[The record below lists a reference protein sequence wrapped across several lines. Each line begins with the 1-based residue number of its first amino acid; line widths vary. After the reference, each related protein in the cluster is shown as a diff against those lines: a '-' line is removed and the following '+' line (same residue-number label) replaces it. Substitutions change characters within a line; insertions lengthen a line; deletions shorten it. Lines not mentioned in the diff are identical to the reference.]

1 MIPPAEGHFPQFNR
15 EFFKSVED
23 FTVIGDGSV
32 GGKAKGLAFIQRTL
46 ASEFPDG
53 RFQNIAIRIPR
64 LAVIATDL
72 FDAFV
77 KENALK
83 EIAASDDPDDRIAHA
98 FQRGSLPVR
107 IVGDLKALIDSVRQ
121 PLAIRSSSLLED
133 AMFQPFA
140 GVYSTKMIPNNQ
152 PDADSR
158 FRKLVEAIKFVYAST
173 YFADAKSYI
182 RSTDKTAADEK
193 MAVVIQEVVGRR
205 HGDRFYPDVSGVA
218 RSYNFYPMG
227 HAEPKDGVVHL
238 ALGLGKQIVDG
249 GLTWSYCPAYPRT
262 NPPYGSLRDLLRQ
275 TQVDFWAVNMGK
287 PPAFDPIRETEYLL
301 RVGIEDAEGD
311 GTLRYI
317 ASTYDSESDRLKMG
331 IGMPGPRVLDFAT
344 LLRLDLFPLN
354 DLLIRLMRIS
364 EEAVGAPVEIEF
376 ALTLPE
382 TPGDPARF
390 GFLQVRPMV
399 VSHEEVRVEEEE
411 MDGPGVLTAST
422 AVLGNGVVEE
432 IRDIVYCKPEAFDT
446 ARTQE
451 IAREVE
457 RINRSLAADGGTCL
471 LIGFGRWGSS
481 DPWLGIPVKWGQIS
495 RARAIVEASM
505 PTINADPSQGS
516 HFFHNISSFRVLYFS
531 VRHTDR
537 YRIDWAWLARQGTV
551 AETEHLRH
559 VRIAAPLSIKVD
571 GRSGRGV
578 ILRPPDPAA
587 DHESERP

>member
-1 MIPPAEGHFPQFNR
+1 MTPPDDRSFAKFNR
-15 EFFKSVED
+15 EFFDSTED
-23 FTVIGDGSV
+23 LTVIGQGSI
-32 GGKAKGLAFIQRTL
+32 GGKAKGLAFIKKTL
-46 ASEFPDG
+46 DAEFPDG
-53 RFQNIAIRIPR
+53 SYKNIAINIPR
-64 LAVIATDL
+64 MTVIATEL
-72 FDAFV
+72 FDSFIA
-77 KENALK
+77 ENALH
-83 EIAASDDPDDRIAHA
+83 EIASSDEPDDRIAHA
-98 FQRGSLPVR
+98 FQRGSLPAQ
-107 IVGDLKALIDSVRQ
+107 IVGDLKALIDSVHQ

-182 RSTDKTAADEK
+182 RSTDKSAADEK
-193 MAVVIQEVVGRR
+193 MAIVIQEVVGRR
-205 HGDRFYPDVSGVA
+205 HEDRFYPDVSGVV

-227 HAEPKDGVVHL
+227 HSGPHDGVVHL

-249 GLTWSYCPAYPRT
+249 GLTWSYSPAYPRT
-262 NPPYGSLRDLLRQ
+262 NPPYGTLRDLLRQ
-275 TQVDFWAVNMGK
+275 TQVDFWAVNMGR

-301 RVGIEDAEGD
+301 RSGIEVAEED

-317 ASTYDSESDRLKMG
+317 ASTYDPESDRLKMG
-331 IGMPGPRVLDFAT
+331 IGVPGPRVLDFAT

-354 DLLIRLMRIS
+354 DLLSRLMRVS
-364 EEAVGAPVEIEF
+364 EDAVGSPVEIEF
-376 ALTLPE
+376 AMTLPDSASE
-382 TPGDPARF
+382 PARF

-399 VSHEEVRVEEEE
+399 VSNDEVQVELQEMEGPRV
-411 MDGPGVLTAST
+411 LAAST
-422 AVLGNGVVEE
+422 AVLGNGIERE
-432 IRDIVYCKPEAFDT
+432 IRDIVFCKPDAFDT
-446 ARTQE
+446 AHTQS

-457 RINRSLAADGGTCL
+457 GINQTLAKEGRHCL
-471 LIGFGRWGSS
+471 LIGFGRWGTS

-505 PTINADPSQGS
+505 PTVNADPSQGS

-537 YRIDWAWLARQGTV
+537 FHIDWKWLARQ
-551 AETEHLRH
+551 AQIEETPHLRH
-559 VRIAAPLSIKVD
+559 VRLVAPLSIKVD

-578 ILRPPDPAA
+578 IVRPPDPTA
-587 DHESERP
+587 DTGSERP